1 MKSSCISWRRIRT
14 LAAAGLLL
22 CCLAARAQAPM
33 PIPVAPSPAL
43 VVLAVLL
50 EAAFLGSLFSRSDEK
65 EVRELE
71 RRHDWAGLS
80 ALADRRLRALADRGR
95 APPSAPGHD
104 AGAEG
109 GDATGATTG
118 EATGSA
124 TAAAR
129 PEQETADARKRA
141 DRRAFWLLVR
151 AHAKRRLG
159 DCAGSV
165 ADHRAAA
172 ALGARPPP
180 AAELERGQCEMS
192 LARWEDAEQ
201 TMLRAAQAAPALWE
215 PHFNLA
221 VIRSLRGDA
230 SGVREALAD
239 LRARNPAAA
248 DAFETGFGVAL
259 ARVPEPRAGEAGEP
273 ASWARRIPVVGPELS
288 PSTPAG
294 WLAAGE
300 LAIGGRALRLPPGA
314 WLLASASGSSISGRI
329 SGASSTSLLQVRGSA
344 VPTTVAVAVSAAG
357 GFVDSIVVY
366 EANPRQAAGVDDWD
380 APACRPV
387 GALHADRFDS
397 RFDRPECL
405 SLHRIDAAAIEARPG
420 LAGLAERVGAL
431 GLSLHP
437 AWYAAAYSGYGVS
450 AMARVT
456 VYRPVRAL
464 PGDLV
469 AIDWARLLA
478 DAVRPLA
485 EGRTPTVTLP
495 Q

>member
-1 MKSSCISWRRIRT
+1 MRSPCISWRRIRT

-22 CCLAARAQAPM
+22 ACLAARAQAPI
-33 PIPVAPSPAL
+33 PIPLVPSPAL

-71 RRHDWAGLS
+71 RRHDWEGLS
-80 ALADRRLRALADRGR
+80 ALADRRLRALADRR
-95 APPSAPGHD
+95 EPPPSVPGED
-104 AGAEG
+104 AGPA
-109 GDATGATTG
+109 AGA
-118 EATGSA
+118 ATGSEPGA
-124 TAAAR
+124 VR
-129 PEQETADARKRA
+129 PAQETAEARRSA

-159 DCAGSV
+159 DCAASV

-172 ALGARPPP
+172 AAGARPPP

-192 LARWEDAEQ
+192 LARWEDAES

-230 SGVREALAD
+230 PGVRDALAA

-248 DAFETGFGVAL
+248 DAFDAGFGASL
-259 ARVPEPRAGEAGEP
+259 AHAPGPRAQDAAEP
-273 ASWARRIPVVGPELS
+273 ASWAQRIPVVGPELS

-300 LAIGGRALRLPPGA
+300 LAIGGRTLRLPPGA
-314 WLLASASGSSISGRI
+314 WLLASASASSLSGRI
-329 SGASSTSLLQVRGSA
+329 SGTSSTALLQVRGSA
-344 VPTTVAVAVSAAG
+344 VPTLVAVAVSAAG
-357 GFVDSIVVY
+357 GFADSIVVY
-366 EANPRQAAGVDDWD
+366 EANPSLAAGVDDWG
-380 APACRPV
+380 APACRP
-387 GALHADRFDS
+387 ADAIHADRFAS

-405 SLHRIDAAAIEARPG
+405 SLHRIDAAALEA
-420 LAGLAERVGAL
+420 LAGLPERVRAL

-437 AWYAAAYSGYGVS
+437 AYYAAAYAGYGVS

-456 VYRPVRAL
+456 VYRPVRTL

-485 EGRTPTVTLP
+485 EGTASAAILP